1 MNRSSL
7 VSICVPTFNN
17 AASLREC
24 LSSLA
29 AQAKPFGIPIY
40 VSDNASPDDTVEVL
54 RSFKKER
61 YPQLHFR
68 SNDSN
73 LGFDLNM
80 LRVVQMAPTKY
91 VWLFGDRLRLLPN
104 AVRRVCNILAENDL
118 DLLLLN
124 TDSQAQLFKQEKSLK
139 NMRYRSPQD
148 VFQELCLSAGTVGIQ
163 IMPAK
168 AFRNSVLES
177 YVGKRWIHFAATFE
191 HLASLKNIDV
201 MFTARPSATYS
212 HTKNRWIPNWFQ
224 IWDNWKDTT
233 RTLPSTYSN
242 ESKEYVIKY
251 AAQMLFLTPANLL
264 NLRVEGIYDH
274 ETYRQYR
281 EDLLKYANT
290 SLSVARAISR
300 LPVAGVRLCPG
311 AKRLLN
317 KSFRTIFPLRPALK
331 AKTSANERLLK
342 EKELMELLINKTEH
356 KNRTVTGVA
365 EVETA
370 LREGPV
376 TTLLLSEDLD
386 PTHIET
392 LVELAERISAKVEI
406 ISAETEG
413 GRKLRDSFKGAV
425 AVLGPRRV

>member
-1 MNRSSL
+1 
-7 VSICVPTFNN
+7 
-17 AASLREC
+17 LR
-24 LSSLA
+24 
-29 AQAKPFGIPIY
+29 FY
-40 VSDNASPDDTVEVL
+40 
-54 RSFKKER
+54 KKE

-73 LGFDLNM
+73 LGFDLN
-80 LRVVQMAPTKY
+80 LLNAVQMASTKY
-91 VWLFGDRLRLLPN
+91 VWLFGDRRRLLPN

-124 TDSQAQLFKQEKSLK
+124 TDSQAQRSKQEKSLK

-148 VFQELCLSAGTVGIQ
+148 VFQEFCLSAGTVGIQ
-163 IMPAK
+163 IMPVK

-177 YVGKRWIHFAATFE
+177 YVGKGWIHFAATFE
-191 HLASLKNIDV
+191 YLASLKDIDV
-201 MFTARPSATYS
+201 MFTARPLTWYS
-212 HTKNRWIPNWFQ
+212 RTKSSWFPNWFQ
-224 IWDNWKDTT
+224 GWDNWKDTI

-251 AAQMLFLTPANLL
+251 TAQMLFFTPANLL
-264 NLRVEGIYDH
+264 DRRVEGIYDH
-274 ETYRQYR
+274 DIYRQYR
-281 EDLLKYANT
+281 EDLFKYADT

-317 KSFRTIFPLRPALK
+317 KSLRTIFSLRTSLK

-342 EKELMELLINKTEH
+342 EKELTELLINKTEH
-356 KNRTVTGVA
+356 KNRTTTGVA

-386 PTHIET
+386 STHVET
-392 LVELAERISAKVEI
+392 LVELAERISAKVEM